1 MYRIGIDLGG
11 TNIAVGLVDDSPKV
25 IADAS
30 CPTDA
35 GRPYQEIVKDMADLC
50 NKVMAEGGATL
61 NDIKGIGIGS
71 PGSIDSANGVVL
83 YANNLGWDHVPLR
96 AELGK
101 YFPNIPI
108 GVENDANAAA
118 YGEYVVNGNGSDSF
132 VAITLG
138 TGIGGG
144 IVLDQKIYRGHNGS
158 GGELGHT
165 TLVFGGEPCTCGK
178 PGCWEAYAAVTAL
191 IRQTKAAM
199 EANPDSLMVKLAE
212 DAGKVSG
219 RTAFDAAKQGDN
231 AAQQVVDTYI
241 RYVAEGIV
249 NVINIFQPETL
260 VIGGGI
266 SKEGDYLLKPIQE
279 YVNTYTYGGVEPR
292 TKLMIATLF
301 NDAGII
307 GAALA
312 STL

>member
-1 MYRIGIDLGG
+1 MYLGIDLGG

-219 RTAFDAAKQGDN
+219 RTAFDAAKQGDS

>member
-1 MYRIGIDLGG
+1 MYLGIDLGG

-25 IADAS
+25 VATAS
-30 CPTDA
+30 CPT
-35 GRPYQEIVKDMADLC
+35 GSTRPYQEIVKDMATLC
-50 NKVMAEGGATL
+50 RTL
-61 NDIKGIGIGS
+61 MEENNLTLADIQGIGIGS
-71 PGSIDSANGVVL
+71 PGSIDSNNGVVL
-83 YANNLGWDHVPLR
+83 YSNNLGWENVPLCK
-96 AELGK
+96 ELGT

-132 VAITLG
+132 VAVTLG
-138 TGIGGG
+138 TGVGGG
-144 IVLDQKIYRGHNGS
+144 IVLDKKIYRGHNGS

-165 TLVFGGEPCTCGK
+165 TLIFDGEPCTCGK
-178 PGCWEAYAAVTAL
+178 PGCWEAYASVTAL
-191 IRQTKAAM
+191 IRQTKVAM
-199 EANPDSLMVKLAE
+199 EKHPESLMIKLAE
-212 DAGKVSG
+212 EHGKVSG
-219 RTAFDAAKQGDN
+219 RTAFDAAKQGDP
-231 AAQQVVDTYI
+231 AAQEVVDTYL

-249 NVINIFQPETL
+249 NVVNIFQPETL

-266 SKEGDYLLKPIQE
+266 SKEGDYLLNPVADYVRKYSYGDTKPE
-279 YVNTYTYGGVEPR
+279 

-312 STL
+312 SVL

>member
-1 MYRIGIDLGG
+1 MYLGIDLGG